1 MRRSHELV
9 VLFLLFCIDRI
20 TKYIALVSALSYS
33 EVTSFLAWDLSF
45 NRGIAFAIGS
55 SLNTKFFCLLTLLIW
70 IITIYCC
77 VLTYI
82 RSQMGKSIFILGLL
96 SIGALSNALDRLL
109 YGGVI
114 DFILV
119 HYGAW
124 YWPTFNLADIYICG
138 AVALLIWD
146 YNEHI

>member
-1 MRRSHELV
+1 
-9 VLFLLFCIDRI
+9 
-20 TKYIALVSALSYS
+20 
-33 EVTSFLAWDLSF
+33 
-45 NRGIAFAIGS
+45 
-55 SLNTKFFCLLTLLIW
+55 
-70 IITIYCC
+70 
-77 VLTYI
+77 
-82 RSQMGKSIFILGLL
+82 MGKSIFILGLL